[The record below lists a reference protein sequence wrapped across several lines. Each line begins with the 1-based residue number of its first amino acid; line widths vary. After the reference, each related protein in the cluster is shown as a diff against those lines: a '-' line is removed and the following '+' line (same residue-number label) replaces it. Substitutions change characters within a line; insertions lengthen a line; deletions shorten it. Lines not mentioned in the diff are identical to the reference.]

1 LKYVKYYNI
10 FIICFSKD
18 NLMCGLIGLK
28 VQQLCS
34 YSWCCWL

>member
-1 LKYVKYYNI
+1 
-10 FIICFSKD
+10 
-18 NLMCGLIGLK
+18 MCGLIGLK